1 MSHLSWKKNRDT
13 GGVTCM
19 ESYVGNTP
27 PNERFSLWDV
37 CFMCFFGAA
46 AKRYASTGLKLLSGG
61 MVLPMLGRNQPPW
74 VEGLLVALLLSR
86 CCVLGGSKFHLL
98 RSIIARNKAISRCFF

>member
-1 MSHLSWKKNRDT
+1 VIFTHFATPPTIPNFYRAQCVPRAKKKKRAGRENSNVPSIVEKNRDT

-27 PNERFSLWDV
+27 PNEQFSLWDV

-46 AKRYASTGLKLLSGG
+46 AKRYGSLS
-61 MVLPMLGRNQPPW
+61 PN
-74 VEGLLVALLLSR
+74 S
-86 CCVLGGSKFHLL
+86 
-98 RSIIARNKAISRCFF
+98 SIICH

>member
-46 AKRYASTGLKLLSGG
+46 AKRYAGVSHAYEWIQTEVSNGG
-61 MVLPMLGRNQPPW
+61 EYACW
-74 VEGLLVALLLSR
+74 ETYS
-86 CCVLGGSKFHLL
+86 
-98 RSIIARNKAISRCFF
+98 

>member
-1 MSHLSWKKNRDT
+1 
-13 GGVTCM
+13 M

-46 AKRYASTGLKLLSGG
+46 AKR
-61 MVLPMLGRNQPPW
+61 
-74 VEGLLVALLLSR
+74 
-86 CCVLGGSKFHLL
+86 
-98 RSIIARNKAISRCFF
+98 

>member
-1 MSHLSWKKNRDT
+1 MHSKAEVEMSDFHSFCDPPNHTRFLQGPMRFEREKKKNRAGRENSNVPSIVEKNRDT

-46 AKRYASTGLKLLSGG
+46 AKRYFL
-61 MVLPMLGRNQPPW
+61 
-74 VEGLLVALLLSR
+74 
-86 CCVLGGSKFHLL
+86 
-98 RSIIARNKAISRCFF
+98 

>member
-1 MSHLSWKKNRDT
+1 MHSKAEVEMSDFHSFCDPPNHTRFLQGPMRFEREKKKKIGREGKTRMSHLSWKKNRDT

-46 AKRYASTGLKLLSGG
+46 AKR
-61 MVLPMLGRNQPPW
+61 
-74 VEGLLVALLLSR
+74 
-86 CCVLGGSKFHLL
+86 
-98 RSIIARNKAISRCFF
+98 

>member
-1 MSHLSWKKNRDT
+1 MHSKAEVEMSDFHSFCDPPNHTRFLQGPMRFERKKKKIGREGKTRMSHLPWKKNRDT

-37 CFMCFFGAA
+37 CFMCF
-46 AKRYASTGLKLLSGG
+46 
-61 MVLPMLGRNQPPW
+61 LGPRPNDRRID
-74 VEGLLVALLLSR
+74 V
-86 CCVLGGSKFHLL
+86 
-98 RSIIARNKAISRCFF
+98 

>member
-1 MSHLSWKKNRDT
+1 MIFTHFATPPTIPDFYRAQCVSREKKKIGREGKTRMSHLSWKKNRDT

-46 AKRYASTGLKLLSGG
+46 AKR
-61 MVLPMLGRNQPPW
+61 
-74 VEGLLVALLLSR
+74 
-86 CCVLGGSKFHLL
+86 
-98 RSIIARNKAISRCFF
+98 